1 MKIAIFSDSHG
12 IIRKML
18 DVCRTISPDLIIHLG
33 DFTRDT
39 MWLRESFPDTPLK
52 AVHGNCDFA
61 AVEREADTFF
71 ADGLKI
77 FLCHGHR
84 YNVKRGLSEL
94 AEAAALMGADIALFG
109 HTHQSHVSEISG
121 VTLINPG
128 SAGDDR
134 RPTCTT
140 LDTVSREVRIIDLDT

>member
-18 DVCRTISPDLIIHLG
+18 DACRDISPDLIIHLG
-33 DFTRDT
+33 DFVRDA
-39 MWLRESFPDTPLK
+39 MWLHENFPDTPLK
-52 AVHGNCDFA
+52 SVRGNCDFA
-61 AVEREADTFF
+61 AIEREADTFF

-84 YNVKRGLSEL
+84 YGVKRGLSEL
-94 AEAAALMGADIALFG
+94 ADAAALSGADIALFG
-109 HTHQSHVSEISG
+109 HTHQSLVAEISG

-128 SAGDDR
+128 SAGDER
-134 RPTCTT
+134 RPTCAV
-140 LDTVSREVRIIDLDT
+140 LDTISREVRIIGLDA